1 MLSIMFHFLLYNL
14 IIGVQFI
21 NKLYEI
27 YITTLKRYNLNV
39 ISFLFYKKRVS
50 APRLTYR
57 GHSTQKIY
65 GEALRVTDE
74 IGKNYPK

>member
-1 MLSIMFHFLLYNL
+1 MFHFLLYNL
-14 IIGVQFI
+14 NNGVHF
-21 NKLYEI
+21 NNNLYEI